1 MILAPAASEA
11 PVPRL
16 LEALVSRGYRVDRGG
31 GAATREGEPVVV
43 LCTGGTS
50 PAALD
55 ALLARARGMAQAR
68 VLVLSR
74 LGAHPDARA
83 AGLAALWALEERARA
98 CGLPALTLRLGP
110 LLGPRSPLWL
120 RLRACPK
127 LPRAGRQLL
136 NPVAEADAV
145 ETIARALDGRAEWRG
160 WYEVAGPEVWSL
172 AELAA
177 LARESGP
184 ALPRG
189 AGAWEPPLEELA
201 EHRLVEAG
209 PWLAHFGLAARPL
222 ADLATEPVA

>member
-1 MILAPAASEA
+1 MILAPAGLEP

-16 LEALVSRGYRVDRGG
+16 LEALVARGHQVVR
-31 GAATREGEPVVV
+31 EPVEGREEGPVTLV
-43 LCTGGTS
+43 CAGGTS

-55 ALLARARGMAQAR
+55 AMLGRARGMARAR

-98 CGLPALTLRLGP
+98 RGLPALTLRLGP
-110 LLGPRSPLWL
+110 LVGPRSPLWL
-120 RLRACPK
+120 RLRARPK
-127 LPRAGRQLL
+127 LPRDGRQLL

-145 ETIARALDGRAEWRG
+145 ETLARALDGRAEWRG
-160 WYEVAGPEVWSL
+160 WYEVAGPDAWTL

-189 AGAWEPPLEELA
+189 AGAWEPPLDELS
-201 EHRLVEAG
+201 EHRLAEAG
-209 PWLAHFGLAARPL
+209 PWLAHFGLTAHPVAG
-222 ADLATEPVA
+222 LATEPAA